1 MPRTPIRTEDI
12 TDSEVT
18 TTKMA
23 STKTKL
29 EALGLTVDE
38 IKDAFGIE

>member
-1 MPRTPIRTEDI
+1 MI
-12 TDSEVT
+12 TSDGLKHLGFVAERL
-18 TTKMA
+18 A